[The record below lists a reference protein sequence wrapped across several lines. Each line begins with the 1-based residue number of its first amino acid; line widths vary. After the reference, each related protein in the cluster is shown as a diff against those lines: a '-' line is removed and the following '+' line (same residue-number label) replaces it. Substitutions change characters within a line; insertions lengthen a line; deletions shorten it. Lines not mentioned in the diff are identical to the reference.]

1 MAKGE
6 RMGRKRYLSQWAAFL
21 LAGFAGL
28 AAAALVRLALME
40 ARSPRPNLWPV
51 VALALCLAALGILSV
66 FMLILP
72 YRKLVRMQR
81 LFIHEQLFDEMFR
94 VNVSLS
100 PGEAQLLDHF
110 HYLLNKQDVLELS
123 KKQAEYLALQNQ
135 INPHFLYNTLEAIRA
150 DALCSGVMGVAQT
163 SEALATF
170 FRYTIT
176 EMGDMVTIEDELENV
191 DNYFTIQR
199 YRFGEKLKMRVE
211 MDDEQLGQCKIPK
224 LTLQPIVEN
233 AIYHGLENQADGGL
247 VTVSI
252 RATEKSVLILIRD
265 DGVGMDP
272 ANVQK
277 INLELAK
284 VDLGY
289 IGGSKKR
296 RGGIALRNVNQRV
309 KLLFGE
315 EYGLQLFSASGVGTE
330 VRIYLPKLAGGRGD
344 AAP

>member
-1 MAKGE
+1 
-6 RMGRKRYLSQWAAFL
+6 
-21 LAGFAGL
+21 
-28 AAAALVRLALME
+28 
-40 ARSPRPNLWPV
+40 
-51 VALALCLAALGILSV
+51 
-66 FMLILP
+66 
-72 YRKLVRMQR
+72 
-81 LFIHEQLFDEMFR
+81 MFR

-110 HYLLNKQDVLELS
+110 HYLLNKHDVLELS
-123 KKQAEYLALQNQ
+123 KKQSEYLALQNQ

-233 AIYHGLENQADGGL
+233 AIYHGLENQTDGGW
-247 VTVSI
+247 VTVSV

-272 ANVQK
+272 ASVQK

-284 VDLGY
+284 VDLGD
-289 IGGSKKR
+289 IGGGKKR

-315 EYGLQLFSASGVGTE
+315 EYGLQLFSVSGVGTRGAHSPFQNSPAE
-330 VRIYLPKLAGGRGD
+330 RAMPRHEERAAACRQRPRAFRQHRRAERVLPKLDGRRVAGRDVRQSAREGSLHQAPAGGS
-344 AAP
+344 AAGPRPGVR